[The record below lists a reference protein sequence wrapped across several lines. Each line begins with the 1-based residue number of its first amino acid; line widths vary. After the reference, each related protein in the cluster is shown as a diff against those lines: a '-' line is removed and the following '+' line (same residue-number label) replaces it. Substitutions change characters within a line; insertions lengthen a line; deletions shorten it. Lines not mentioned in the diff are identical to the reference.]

1 VVRRFLQFDWVLFAA
16 VLLLS
21 GVSILVLYGFS
32 AEGRP
37 EYFLRQGIFVGI
49 GFLVSLFV
57 AGFDYRHISKQ
68 STLLYFLVLG
78 VLVLVLLLGKTV
90 HGTEGW
96 INFGFF
102 QVQPVEFAKVV
113 LVVFLASF
121 IAKKGSDLSEWAR
134 LIASLFLTGAMV
146 FLIMRQPDLGSSIVL
161 LSIWGMMLVVSGIRW
176 KHAIVLSILGAAL
189 LSGSWF
195 FLQDYQKARIE
206 NFIHPEL
213 DPQGSGYNV
222 LQAMVAVG
230 SGGVFG
236 KGIGHGTQSQSNFLP
251 EKHTDFIFA
260 SIGEELGLAGAF
272 LTLFLYGV
280 MWYRLWVIGL
290 QSGDNVGYLVTFGVF
305 AMIVTQV
312 IINVG
317 MNVGMLP
324 VTGIPLP
331 FMSYGGS
338 SVLSLFIAIGIVQN
352 VYRGRE
358 GRRYYVSSRRAEGDY
373 IPFGNEI

>member
-1 VVRRFLQFDWVLFAA
+1 MLFAA

>member
-1 VVRRFLQFDWVLFAA
+1 
-16 VLLLS
+16 
-21 GVSILVLYGFS
+21 
-32 AEGRP
+32 
-37 EYFLRQGIFVGI
+37 
-49 GFLVSLFV
+49 
-57 AGFDYRHISKQ
+57 
-68 STLLYFLVLG
+68 
-78 VLVLVLLLGKTV
+78 
-90 HGTEGW
+90 
-96 INFGFF
+96 
-102 QVQPVEFAKVV
+102 
-113 LVVFLASF
+113 
-121 IAKKGSDLSEWAR
+121 
-134 LIASLFLTGAMV
+134 
-146 FLIMRQPDLGSSIVL
+146 
-161 LSIWGMMLVVSGIRW
+161 
-176 KHAIVLSILGAAL
+176 
-189 LSGSWF
+189 
-195 FLQDYQKARIE
+195 
-206 NFIHPEL
+206 
-213 DPQGSGYNV
+213 
-222 LQAMVAVG
+222 
-230 SGGVFG
+230 VFG